1 MSIRGKKFMAVN
13 VFCHFTEFMEKFGL
27 GDNAEY

>member
-1 MSIRGKKFMAVN
+1 MAVN